1 VNNDGMKSVNCKWCG
16 TPTTMDHTRS
26 CDACYDLYCRIKGKP
41 QLAQRMLNEVVAEN
55 MKAKKVRK

>member
-1 VNNDGMKSVNCKWCG
+1 
-16 TPTTMDHTRS
+16 MDHTRS

>member
-1 VNNDGMKSVNCKWCG
+1 
-16 TPTTMDHTRS
+16 MDATRM
-26 CDACYDLYCRIKGKP
+26 CDACYDLYCHIKGKP

>member
-1 VNNDGMKSVNCKWCG
+1 
-16 TPTTMDHTRS
+16 MDATRM
-26 CDACYDLYCRIKGKP
+26 CDACWELHYRIEGRP

>member
-1 VNNDGMKSVNCKWCG
+1 MNNDGMKSVNCKWCG
-16 TPTTMDHTRS
+16 TPTLMDATRM
-26 CDACYDLYCRIKGKP
+26 CDACWELHYRIEGRP